1 MSCED
6 SETQEQKMLE
16 TYIYHMIVNE
26 LTVQF
31 SKCRPTV
38 EQLWNPECELQV
50 CHHACGSTCLSI
62 PVLRHFLIELGSINQ
77 Y

>member
-38 EQLWNPECELQV
+38 EQL
-50 CHHACGSTCLSI
+50 
-62 PVLRHFLIELGSINQ
+62 
-77 Y
+77 